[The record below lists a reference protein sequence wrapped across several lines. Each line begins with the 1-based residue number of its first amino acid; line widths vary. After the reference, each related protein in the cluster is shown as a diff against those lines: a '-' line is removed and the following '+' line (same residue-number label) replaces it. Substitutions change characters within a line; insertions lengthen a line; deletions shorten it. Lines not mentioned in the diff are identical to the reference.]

1 LKKKDCNFCKIVQGN
16 LESWKIL
23 ENKNVYAFLD
33 INPVNKYHTLVI
45 PKNHYKN
52 IYEIPQKDYLSV
64 MKIVKEIAERYKKEL
79 NIDNV
84 QIISNSGIEAQQ
96 DVFHFHVH
104 IVPRE
109 SNDGQDIKWD
119 TKPKLREEFDEM
131 IKNFKN
137 QL

>member
-16 LESWKIL
+16 LESWKIF
-23 ENKNVYAFLD
+23 ENENVYAFLD
-33 INPVNKYHTLVI
+33 INPVNKYHALVI

-64 MKIVKEIAERYKKEL
+64 MKSVKEITERYKKEL

>member
-1 LKKKDCNFCKIVQGN
+1 MKKKDCNFCKIVQGN

-64 MKIVKEIAERYKKEL
+64 MKSVKEITERYKKEL